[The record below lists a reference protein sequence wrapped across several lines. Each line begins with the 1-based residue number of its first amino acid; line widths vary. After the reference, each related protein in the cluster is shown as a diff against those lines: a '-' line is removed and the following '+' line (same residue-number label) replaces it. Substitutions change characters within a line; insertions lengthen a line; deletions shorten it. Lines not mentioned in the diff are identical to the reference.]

1 MLMLIPGPR
10 SPGMNID
17 VYLRPLVDELKELW
31 VKGVETHWM
40 PRSRGILN
48 YMPCYIGQLMIFLH
62 MRCCRVG
69 AQKVNLDV
77 HTATCIQTICD

>member
-1 MLMLIPGPR
+1 MLIPGPR

-48 YMPCYIGQLMIFLH
+48 YMPFYFGQLMIFLH
-62 MRCCRVG
+62 MPCCRVE
-69 AQKVNLDV
+69 AQKVNSHV
-77 HTATCIQTICD
+77 HTATCI